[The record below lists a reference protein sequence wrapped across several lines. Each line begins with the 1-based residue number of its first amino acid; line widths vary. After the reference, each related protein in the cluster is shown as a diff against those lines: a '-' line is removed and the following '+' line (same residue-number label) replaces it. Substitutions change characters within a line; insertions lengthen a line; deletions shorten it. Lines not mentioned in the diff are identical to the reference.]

1 MRVANIV
8 RGNMGRKG
16 VLTKLNIKNQSIKVF
31 VRKGFKNVTMKDI
44 CEATNLSRGGL
55 YRYYSDTRQIF
66 TEIINDIM
74 NNQRD
79 EFSEGIELS
88 LSAKDILLNVF
99 DRYKSEMLD
108 SQNSISVAIYE
119 FFSSESGKNE
129 NVMAQQYEKSREMWK
144 RLLEYGIER
153 GEFNVTDIDAVF
165 DLIVFSYQGVRMCG
179 TIAPIDEAIPNRIID
194 MLKKNI
200 LKDQGV

>member
-1 MRVANIV
+1 
-8 RGNMGRKG
+8 MGRKG

-79 EFSEGIELS
+79 EFSESIERH

-99 DRYKSEMLD
+99 DRYKSEMQD
-108 SQNSISVAIYE
+108 SQNSLSVAIYE

-153 GEFNVTDIDAVF
+153 GEFNVINVDAVF

-179 TIAPIDEAIPNRIID
+179 TISPINEAIPNRIID
-194 MLKKNI
+194 MLKKII
-200 LKDQGV
+200 LKDKGV

>member
-1 MRVANIV
+1 
-8 RGNMGRKG
+8 MGRKG

-31 VRKGFKNVTMKDI
+31 ARKGFKNVTMKDI

-79 EFSEGIELS
+79 EFSEGIERR
-88 LSAKDILLNVF
+88 LSAKDILLSVL
-99 DRYKSEMLD
+99 DRYKSEMQD
-108 SQNSISVAIYE
+108 SQNSLSVAIYE
-119 FFSSESGKNE
+119 FFSSESGKDE
-129 NVMAQQYEKSREMWK
+129 NAMALQYEKSRGMWTK
-144 RLLEYGIER
+144 LLQYGIER

-165 DLIVFSYQGVRMCG
+165 DLIVFSYQGVRMYG
-179 TIAPIDEAIPNRIID
+179 TLVPINAEIPNRIID
-194 MLKKNI
+194 ILKKII
-200 LKDQGV
+200 LKDKGA

>member
-1 MRVANIV
+1 
-8 RGNMGRKG
+8 MGRKG

-66 TEIINDIM
+66 AEIINDIM

-79 EFSEGIELS
+79 EFSEGIERH
-88 LSAKDILLNVF
+88 LSAKDILSNVF

-108 SQNSISVAIYE
+108 SQNSLSVAIYE
-119 FFSSESGKNE
+119 YFSSENEKNNE
-129 NVMAQQYEKSREMWK
+129 VMAQQYEKSREMWK

-153 GEFNVTDIDAVF
+153 GEFNVTDVDAVF

-179 TIAPIDEAIPNRIID
+179 TIAPIEETIPNRIID
-194 MLKKNI
+194 MLKKII
-200 LKDQGV
+200 LKDKGV

>member
-1 MRVANIV
+1 
-8 RGNMGRKG
+8 MGRKG

>member
-1 MRVANIV
+1 
-8 RGNMGRKG
+8 MGRKG

-31 VRKGFKNVTMKDI
+31 ARKGFKNVTMKDI

-79 EFSEGIELS
+79 EFSEGIERR
-88 LSAKDILLNVF
+88 LSAKDILLSVL
-99 DRYKSEMLD
+99 DRYKSEMQD
-108 SQNSISVAIYE
+108 SQNSLSVAIYE
-119 FFSSESGKNE
+119 FFSSESGKDE
-129 NVMAQQYEKSREMWK
+129 NAMALQYEKLRGMWTK
-144 RLLEYGIER
+144 LLQYGIER

-165 DLIVFSYQGVRMCG
+165 DLIVFSYQGVRMYG
-179 TIAPIDEAIPNRIID
+179 TLVPINAEIPNRIID
-194 MLKKNI
+194 ILKKII
-200 LKDQGV
+200 LKDKGV

>member
-1 MRVANIV
+1 
-8 RGNMGRKG
+8 MGRKG

-31 VRKGFKNVTMKDI
+31 AQKGFKNVTMKDI

-79 EFSEGIELS
+79 EFSESIERR
-88 LSAKDILLNVF
+88 LSAKDILLSVL
-99 DRYKSEMLD
+99 DRYKSEMQD
-108 SQNSISVAIYE
+108 SQNSLSVAIYE
-119 FFSSESGKNE
+119 FFSSESGKDE
-129 NVMAQQYEKSREMWK
+129 NAMALQYEKSRGMWTK
-144 RLLEYGIER
+144 LLQYGIER

-165 DLIVFSYQGVRMCG
+165 DLIVFSYQGVRMYG
-179 TIAPIDEAIPNRIID
+179 TLVPINAEIPNRIID
-194 MLKKNI
+194 ILKKII
-200 LKDQGV
+200 LKDKGV

>member
-1 MRVANIV
+1 
-8 RGNMGRKG
+8 MGRKG

-179 TIAPIDEAIPNRIID
+179 TIAPIDESIPNRIID
-194 MLKKNI
+194 MLKKII

>member
-1 MRVANIV
+1 
-8 RGNMGRKG
+8 MGRKG

-55 YRYYSDTRQIF
+55 YRYYSHTRQIF

-119 FFSSESGKNE
+119 FFSSESGRNE

-194 MLKKNI
+194 MLKKII

>member
-1 MRVANIV
+1 
-8 RGNMGRKG
+8 MGRKG

-31 VRKGFKNVTMKDI
+31 VRKGFKNITMKDI

-74 NNQRD
+74 NNQSD

-179 TIAPIDEAIPNRIID
+179 TIAPIDESIPNRIID
-194 MLKKNI
+194 MLKKII

>member
-1 MRVANIV
+1 
-8 RGNMGRKG
+8 MGRKG
-16 VLTKLNIKNQSIKVF
+16 ILTKLNIKNQSIKVF
-31 VRKGFKNVTMKDI
+31 VQKGFKNVTMKDI

-79 EFSEGIELS
+79 EFSEGIGRR

-108 SQNSISVAIYE
+108 SQNSLSVAIYE
-119 FFSSESGKNE
+119 FFSSENEKNKD
-129 NVMAQQYEKSREMWK
+129 VMAQQYEKSREMWK
-144 RLLEYGIER
+144 RLLEYGIDR

-194 MLKKNI
+194 MIKKNI
-200 LKDQGV
+200 LKDKGV

>member
-1 MRVANIV
+1 
-8 RGNMGRKG
+8 MGRKG
-16 VLTKLNIKNQSIKVF
+16 VLTKLNIKNHSIKVF

-194 MLKKNI
+194 MLKKII

>member
-1 MRVANIV
+1 
-8 RGNMGRKG
+8 MGRKG

-108 SQNSISVAIYE
+108 SQNSLSVAIYE
-119 FFSSESGKNE
+119 FFSLENEKN
-129 NVMAQQYEKSREMWK
+129 NDVMAQQYEKSREMWK

-153 GEFNVTDIDAVF
+153 GEFNVTDKDAVF

-179 TIAPIDEAIPNRIID
+179 TIAPIDETIPKRIID
-194 MLKKNI
+194 MMKKII